1 MFYAMPARKDAGARG
16 RGASFTAALA
26 GAWLWLLLQP
36 MAAAHAQGMEPSPK
50 TLSLSAN
57 MGAGFMRGGH
67 GGLMSG
73 QRAPIA
79 LDVEALTVREPHWLV
94 GGALRMELED
104 AMAVAAIPRAVLR
117 HPFGPLELRPGV
129 GLPIYFAPR
138 TMIGPEVRLG
148 LKLAIGSELGL
159 LVNFSAAAFMIGNDV
174 PHGST
179 VLMFHLFLGLELFI

>member
-1 MFYAMPARKDAGARG
+1 V
-16 RGASFTAALA
+16 ALA
-26 GAWLWLLLQP
+26 AAAWLFMLWQP
-36 MAAAHAQGMEPSPK
+36 SAAAHAQGMEPSPK

-57 MGAGFMRGGH
+57 IGAGFMRGGH
-67 GGLMSG
+67 GGLMTG

-79 LDVEALTVREPHWLV
+79 LDVEALKVRDPHWLL

-104 AMAVAAIPRAVLR
+104 AMSVAAIPRAVLR

-148 LKLAIGSELGL
+148 AKLAIGSELGL
-159 LVNFSAAAFMIGNDV
+159 IVNASAAAFMIGNDV
-174 PHGST
+174 PHGAT
-179 VLMFHLFLGLELFI
+179 VIMFHLFLGLELFI